1 MFPGKRAHRFFV
13 TMFPARE
20 KTRSDVTDD
29 GGQDKYESASRVSD
43 GHRFLW
49 RYQYPPSSSRLALP
63 SGERT
68 GNTGSDRYADI
79 SWLFE
84 ITPERPGCCSVCP
97 PEFSILSWTMSDSV
111 VSSDP
116 LRPVY

>member
-49 RYQYPPSSSRLALP
+49 RYQYPPSS
-63 SGERT
+63 
-68 GNTGSDRYADI
+68 
-79 SWLFE
+79 
-84 ITPERPGCCSVCP
+84 
-97 PEFSILSWTMSDSV
+97 
-111 VSSDP
+111 
-116 LRPVY
+116 